1 MELFNSFWIQGY
13 RPTQFLV
20 ILAFT
25 FLAFV
30 AVQYLLKRMGKSI
43 PVFGQAILTWLTAYV
58 LLKYVIYPPI
68 PSALLYTYM
77 GLITVVVFLLISST
91 EKSWEAFKRPM
102 MATLAGG
109 TRRYIVVR
117 GVVFTVLPVLAL
129 IGTYSFMKPA
139 FEEPAE
145 LRAVHPY
152 PPRSI
157 TVHGVTYDLQ
167 TARNPFRVAD

>member
-1 MELFNSFWIQGY
+1 MKIIQNFWIHGY
-13 RPTQFLV
+13 MPIQFLL

-25 FLAFV
+25 FLAFLT
-30 AVQYLLKRMGKSI
+30 AQYLLKRMGKGI
-43 PVFGQAILTWLTAYV
+43 PVFGQAILIWFTTYI

-77 GLITVVVFLLISST
+77 GLITIVVFLLISSA
-91 EKSWEAFKRPM
+91 EKSWAAFKNPIL
-102 MATLAGG
+102 ATVAGE
-109 TRRYIVVR
+109 THHYYIVRAVL
-117 GVVFTVLPVLAL
+117 FTLLPVLAL
-129 IGTYSFMKPA
+129 IGTYNFMKPA
-139 FEEPAE
+139 YEEPTE
-145 LRAVHPY
+145 LRMVHPY